1 MAGNALPRRARDL
14 AAAIAIVLATIVGSA
29 PAASAQ
35 DASSINAYVMG
46 ALGQSTASAVSAQ
59 VNIEG
64 HGNVTLHQP
73 HLALQP
79 ASTQKLY
86 TSGAAL
92 VGLSPDHRLRTE
104 VRETGPRLGSLLLG
118 DLVFRG
124 SGDPTLTDA
133 NFNGF
138 AGAVAA
144 SGIRRIYG
152 DIWMDDTAFDRS
164 RVAPGWK
171 AGWMPRYLGPLS
183 AVSVNSNA
191 YRSDSAFL
199 ADPARAAG
207 DRLRAALALSGVS
220 LRGDIRVGPSPR
232 PLGAT
237 LAHHETAVATI
248 VRSIL
253 KNSNN
258 FAAEQLLK
266 ALGAQIGS
274 GTTTGG
280 IEFINQVSQNL
291 GLPRISAADGSG
303 LSTLNRSSVGH
314 QTEWLV
320 RMSSAPAP
328 IAETFRSSLS
338 IACIDGTLYRRMCG
352 TPAAGKVF
360 AKTGYVAGVVALS
373 GYTTTANGKRVT
385 FSFLLNGVAN
395 VEAARAAIDRAVVH
409 VASATI

>member
-1 MAGNALPRRARDL
+1 MAVHALTRRARTFAVAL
-14 AAAIAIVLATIVGSA
+14 TVAVSVVLGPAPSAA
-29 PAASAQ
+29 AQ
-35 DASSINAYVMG
+35 DAPSINAYVMG
-46 ALGQSTASAVSAQ
+46 SLGQSTATLVSAQ

-86 TSGAAL
+86 TTGAAL
-92 VGLSPDHRLRTE
+92 VGLSADHRLRTE
-104 VRETGPRLGSLLLG
+104 VRESGPRLGTLLLG

-138 AGAVAA
+138 GGAIAA

-152 DIWMDDTAFDRS
+152 DIWMDDTLFDRS
-164 RVAPGWK
+164 REAPGWK
-171 AGWMPRYLGPLS
+171 AGWMPRYVGPLS

-191 YRSDSAFL
+191 YRADAAFL
-199 ADPARAAG
+199 ADPAKAAG
-207 DRLRAALALSGVS
+207 ERLRAALGLAGVS
-220 LRGDIRVGPSPR
+220 VRGEIRVGRPPF

-237 LAHHETAVATI
+237 LAHHETPVPVI

-266 ALGAQIGS
+266 SLGSNIGS
-274 GTTTGG
+274 GTTAGG
-280 IEFINQVSQNL
+280 IEFVNQVTQSM
-291 GLPRISAADGSG
+291 GLPRIAAGDGSG

-320 RMSSAPAP
+320 RMSSSPA
-328 IAETFRSSLS
+328 AETFRSSLS
-338 IACIDGTLYRRMCG
+338 VACVDGTLYRRMCG
-352 TPAAGKVF
+352 TPAAGRVF

-395 VEAARAAIDRAVVH
+395 VDAARDAIDRAVVYL
-409 VASATI
+409 ASVTI